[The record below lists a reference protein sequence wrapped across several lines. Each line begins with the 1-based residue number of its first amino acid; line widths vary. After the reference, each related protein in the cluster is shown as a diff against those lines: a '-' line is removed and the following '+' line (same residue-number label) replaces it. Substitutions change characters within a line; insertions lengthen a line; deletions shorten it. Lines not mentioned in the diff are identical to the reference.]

1 MPSAALLQR
10 PPGGYTGV
18 MTRER
23 KTSLKAKAKAA
34 RRSWTVWFAAAVP
47 VLATVAAVAQ
57 EQLPGLKEQLGPWTY
72 ALASV
77 GVSGVVAWLRVRSVS
92 VATGG
97 ATGGGGGAGGEGGGN
112 D

>member
-1 MPSAALLQR
+1 MPTAALLQR
-10 PPGGYTGV
+10 LPGGYTGV

-23 KTSLKAKAKAA
+23 KTSLKAKARAA
-34 RRSWTVWFAAAVP
+34 KRSWTVWFAAAVP
-47 VLATVAAVAQ
+47 VLAALAATAQ
-57 EQLPGLKEQLGPWTY
+57 EQLPGLKEHLGPWTY

-92 VATGG
+92 GATGG
-97 ATGGGGGAGGEGGGN
+97 AAGGGAGGGN